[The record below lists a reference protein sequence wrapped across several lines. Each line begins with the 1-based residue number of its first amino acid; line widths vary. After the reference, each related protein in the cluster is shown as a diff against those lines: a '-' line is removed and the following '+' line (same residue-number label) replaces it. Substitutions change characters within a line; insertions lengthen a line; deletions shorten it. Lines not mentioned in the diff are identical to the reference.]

1 MTKTSKI
8 KLGFLAVILAV
19 PVLPQQIVLA
29 GEEQRAPPQARTAG
43 TLGPQVMRAIS
54 SIQELMQPED
64 EEDEPDLA
72 AAKLELD
79 ELYDR
84 RWERMNDFEK
94 QTVLNFY
101 TNYWLTLENYPE
113 AINTFKQLL
122 EIEALREDTRLR
134 TLKSLGQLTAA
145 EEIWQDSILY
155 YELWREASLVEDDIV
170 YRGLSYA
177 HYQADEFDQA
187 LPYWIDYM
195 ESLLQRYEQSLLPVE
210 VDGVLQPAE
219 PLEFPLG
226 RDDYSYLNGLYF
238 TLEDFP
244 NALELT
250 KTMIMLFDNQ
260 TDWMNLSA
268 IYSGL
273 DDEERRVRS
282 LNVAYLKGMIEDE
295 NRFLNLG
302 QSMGGIDVPLSG
314 SKIIMDGMEK
324 QIVEESEE
332 NLETLAQMHLIGAD
346 FEGALGPARRVAEMS
361 DNGDGY
367 DTYGYIH
374 YALANYQDAAD
385 AFQMAVDKGDLSN
398 SADTLL
404 FLARSLIELDDF
416 EGARNAAVDSADA
429 GSESEQRSANDY
441 IRFID
446 STEER
451 FNIIE
456 ERKADAIDFY
466 RPYPSLLE

>member
-1 MTKTSKI
+1 MRITSKL
-8 KLGFLAVILAV
+8 KLGFLVA
-19 PVLPQQIVLA
+19 VLA
-29 GEEQRAPPQARTAG
+29 IPMLPVQVVFAADEQRAPPEARTAG

-54 SIQELMQPED
+54 QIQELMQPED
-64 EEDEPDLA
+64 EDDEPDLPG
-72 AAKLELD
+72 AKEALD

-122 EIEALREDTRLR
+122 EIEELREDTRLR

-145 EEIWQDSILY
+145 EEEWRDSIQF
-155 YELWREASLVEDDIV
+155 YELWRDASLVEEDIV

-177 HYQADEFDQA
+177 HYQIDEIPQA
-187 LPYWIDYM
+187 LPHWIAYM
-195 ESLLQRYEQSLLPVE
+195 ELLLDREE
-210 VDGVLQPAE
+210 A
-219 PLEFPLG
+219 LE

-238 TLEDFP
+238 QLEDFP
-244 NALELT
+244 NALDLT
-250 KTMIMLFDNQ
+250 KTMIVLFDNQ
-260 TDWMNLSA
+260 IDWMNLSA
-268 IYSGL
+268 IYAGL

-282 LNVAYLKGMIEDE
+282 LNVAYLKGMLDDE

-314 SKIIMDGMEK
+314 TKIIADGIDK
-324 QIVEESEE
+324 QIIEETEE
-332 NLETLAQMHLIGAD
+332 NLETLAQMHLIGANY
-346 FEGALGPARRVAEMS
+346 EGALEPARRVAEMS
-361 DNGDGY
+361 DSGDGY

-374 YALANYQDAAD
+374 YVLANYQDAAD
-385 AFQMAVDKGDLSN
+385 AFQLAIDKGNLSN
-398 SADTLL
+398 RADTYL
-404 FLARSLIELDDF
+404 FLSRSLMELDDF
-416 EGARNAAVDSADA
+416 EGARDAATQSADA
-429 GSESEQRSANDY
+429 GDESEQRSANDY
-441 IRFID
+441 IRFIN

-451 FNIIE
+451 FNIIQ

-466 RPYPSLLE
+466 RPYPSLLD

>member
-1 MTKTSKI
+1 MRVISKL
-8 KLGFLAVILAV
+8 KLGFLITLLAMPAIPIQFV
-19 PVLPQQIVLA
+19 FA
-29 GEEQRAPPQARTAG
+29 GEEQRAPPEARTAG

-54 SIQELMQPED
+54 EIQEMMQPED
-64 EEDEPDLA
+64 EEDEPDLPG
-72 AAKLELD
+72 AKEALD

-122 EIEALREDTRLR
+122 DIEELREDTRLR

-145 EEIWQDSILY
+145 EEQWRESIRF
-155 YELWREASLVEDDIV
+155 YELWREASFEEDDIV

-177 HYQADEFDQA
+177 HYQVEEIAEA
-187 LPYWIDYM
+187 LPYWIAYM
-195 ESLLQRYEQSLLPVE
+195 EMLLDRGE
-210 VDGVLQPAE
+210 A
-219 PLEFPLG
+219 LE

-238 TLEDFP
+238 QLEDFP

-250 KTMIMLFDNQ
+250 KTMIVLFDNQ

-273 DDEERRVRS
+273 DDEDRRVRS
-282 LNVAYLKGMIEDE
+282 LNVAYLKGMIDDE
-295 NRFLNLG
+295 NRYLNLG

-314 SKIIMDGMEK
+314 TKIINAGLTS
-324 QIVEESEE
+324 QIVEENAE
-332 NLETLAQMHLIGAD
+332 NLETLTQMHLIGSD
-346 FEGALGPARRVAEMS
+346 YEGALEPARRVAEMS
-361 DNGDGY
+361 DSGDGY
-367 DTYGYIH
+367 DTYGYVH
-374 YALANYQDAAD
+374 YVLANYQEAAD
-385 AFQMAVDKGDLSN
+385 AFQMAIDKGNLSN
-398 SADTLL
+398 RADTLL
-404 FLARSLIELDDF
+404 FLSRSLIELDDF
-416 EGARNAAVDSADA
+416 EGARNAASESAEA
-429 GSESEQRSANDY
+429 GDESEQRSVNDY
-441 IRFID
+441 IRFIN

-466 RPYPSLLE
+466 RPYPSLVN